1 MQGEPPDVVSV
12 DAYLAGLRVVEA
24 RYELRDRALA
34 GAARPDQRHHLA
46 WGDPEAH
53 RVKDPR
59 GLRVAGGVLGI
70 ELVRERHAAELEIA
84 SERRGLPGPGQGAN
98 PGAAGGPPRRPLDAR
113 PPRPHQ
119 RPIPHQLACG

>member
-84 SERRGLPGPGQGAN
+84 SERRGLPGPGQVAN
-98 PGAAGGPPRRPLDAR
+98 RGAAGEHLGDPLDPRSHLPGQRPL
-113 PPRPHQ
+113 P
-119 RPIPHQLACG
+119 